1 LQTWHA
7 SRHDQKEF
15 DKMFALFLSFQK
27 EAKRLTGASVA
38 ERLRVR
44 SMREWLRRA
53 LILDS

>member
-1 LQTWHA
+1 
-7 SRHDQKEF
+7 
-15 DKMFALFLSFQK
+15 MFALFLSFQK